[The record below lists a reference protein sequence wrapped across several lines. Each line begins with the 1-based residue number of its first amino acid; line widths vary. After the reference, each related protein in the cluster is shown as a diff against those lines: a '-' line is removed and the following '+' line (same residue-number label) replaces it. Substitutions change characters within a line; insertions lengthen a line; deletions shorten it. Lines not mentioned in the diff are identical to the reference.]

1 MKEKMSVVIVTKD
14 EESNISECIKSVSW
28 ADEIIVVDSGSKDRT
43 CDVSRELGADVIE
56 RKWIGYADQ
65 KNFGIEQAKNN
76 WVMSLDADERI
87 SDNLREILFSI
98 FVKDSIYEGYRFPRK
113 NIFFGKWMKH
123 GDLWPDY
130 QIRLFR
136 KGKAFFNDRHVHES
150 VQVDGEVCELN
161 EPILHYSYQ
170 NVSDFFQRQK
180 DYAILSAR
188 ESLRSGITFKRTD
201 IFFRP
206 LWRFFRSY
214 IIKSGWKDGIEG
226 FIVSAG
232 LAWYVFMRFAIILE
246 LKRKNEVS

>member
-1 MKEKMSVVIVTKD
+1 MSLKMKEKMSVVIVTKD

-87 SDNLREILFSI
+87 SDNLIEILFSI

-161 EPILHYSYQ
+161 EPILHYSYHH
-170 NVSDFFQRQK
+170 VS
-180 DYAILSAR
+180 
-188 ESLRSGITFKRTD
+188 
-201 IFFRP
+201 
-206 LWRFFRSY
+206 
-214 IIKSGWKDGIEG
+214 
-226 FIVSAG
+226 
-232 LAWYVFMRFAIILE
+232 
-246 LKRKNEVS
+246 